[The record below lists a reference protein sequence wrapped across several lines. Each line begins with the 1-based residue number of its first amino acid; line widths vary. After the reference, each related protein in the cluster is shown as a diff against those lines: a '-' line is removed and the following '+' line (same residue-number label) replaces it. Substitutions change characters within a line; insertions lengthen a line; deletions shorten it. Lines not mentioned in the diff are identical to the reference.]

1 MRRLHKIARNPLAI
15 ALALGFSL
23 LGATAT
29 ASAGLLPP
37 TQ

>member
-1 MRRLHKIARNPLAI
+1 MRRLHHIARNPLAI

-29 ASAGLLPP
+29 ASAAILPP